1 MLTKESLFRLFREAP
16 ARLLAFFKAQPRNFV
31 ESAKELRKIYSIA
44 GMAMLLAL
52 SIVLNQFSIQLTP
65 ELKLGVGFVVT
76 ALLGM
81 LYGPVAGG
89 VAAGLG
95 DVIKFIIKPTGPFFF
110 GYTLNAI
117 LGGVIYGF
125 FFYKGKPGLARSIT
139 AKAFINVF
147 LNAMLGTLWSS
158 MLYGKGF
165 GALFEVRLGKNLLML
180 PVEIIVLF
188 LVTTAVAKAAGQVQK
203 RAAH

>member
-1 MLTKESLFRLFREAP
+1 MLTKESPAQFFHQAP

-31 ESAKELRKIYSIA
+31 ESAKELRRIQSVA

-65 ELKLGVGFVVT
+65 ELKLGVGFIVT

-89 VAAGLG
+89 TAAGLG

-125 FFYKGKPGLARSIT
+125 FFYRAKSGLTRSIA
-139 AKAFINVF
+139 AKTFINVF

-165 GALFEVRLGKNLLML
+165 SVLLGPRLVKNLLML
-180 PVEIIVLF
+180 PVEVVVLF
-188 LVTTAVAKAAGQVQK
+188 AVTAAVAKIFQRHARRAAG
-203 RAAH
+203 